1 MNYLAH
7 ALLAASPAEL
17 RLGGLIGDFVKG
29 PLDSAANAHL
39 PPAVRAGV
47 ALHRKIDGFADA
59 HPAFRRSRARVGA
72 LRRRY
77 AGVMVD
83 MFYDHLL
90 AVHWAL
96 FSAQPLAGFARDCY
110 ALLAA
115 EQARLPARL
124 RALRG
129 RMEADDWLAGYRD
142 IARIHRALDGMARHR
157 VARANPLAGAASELE
172 ADYAGFEA
180 DFLAF
185 FPAAMDFVK
194 VSPGGTAPAAPQD
207 MAMPPPA

>member
-29 PLDSAANAHL
+29 PLDAAAHAGL
-39 PPAVRAGV
+39 PAAVRAGV
-47 ALHRKIDGFADA
+47 ALHRRIDSFADA

-83 MFYDHLL
+83 VFYDHLL
-90 AVHWAL
+90 AVHWAR
-96 FSAQPLAGFARDCY
+96 FCEQPLSAFAADCY
-110 ALLAA
+110 AVLEGHHPVLP
-115 EQARLPARL
+115 ERLQQIRARMRD
-124 RALRG
+124 
-129 RMEADDWLAGYRD
+129 EDWLTGYRQM
-142 IARIHRALDGMARHR
+142 INVHRALDGMSRHR
-157 VARANPLAGAASELE
+157 IARANPLAGAAHELE
-172 ADYAGFEA
+172 AGFAGFET

-185 FPAAMDFVK
+185 FPAAMHF
-194 VSPGGTAPAAPQD
+194 ARHLAE
-207 MAMPPPA
+207 MPPVPEIYP